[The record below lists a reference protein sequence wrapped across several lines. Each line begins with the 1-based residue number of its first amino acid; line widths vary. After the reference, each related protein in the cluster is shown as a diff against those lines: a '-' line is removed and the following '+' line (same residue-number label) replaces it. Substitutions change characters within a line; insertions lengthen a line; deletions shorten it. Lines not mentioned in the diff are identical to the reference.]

1 MPTYDYVCEGC
12 GNKFEQFQT
21 ITAKPLRVCPKCGQQ
36 KLNRLIGSGSGIIF
50 KGSGFYQT
58 DYRSDSYNKAAA
70 GEKKSAQGSQSKKTP
85 ETKEKST
92 SETPKPAAAKD
103 STKTQ

>member
-1 MPTYDYVCEGC
+1 MPTYDYACENC

-36 KLNRLIGSGSGIIF
+36 KLNRLIGSGAGIIF

-58 DYRSDSYNKAAA
+58 DYRNESYKQAAA
-70 GEKKSAQGSQSKKTP
+70 SDKKTSEGSQAKKTP
-85 ETKEKST
+85 ETKAKST
-92 SETPKPAAAKD
+92 GETKKTTPKDTNK
-103 STKTQ
+103 SQ